1 MPALA
6 VGTVGSYGLGVWIY
20 QMFAGPPGPPPSARI
35 DPRTAKDRRH
45 GPSLTDKG
53 LLDKATLNRRALI
66 TGRVLTADRVVAPP
80 GCEIASII
88 VQARPERLDE
98 LEAEI
103 TALPGCEIHGRD
115 PRGKL
120 VVVTEAPDA
129 GSLGT
134 CSTPSSRCRT
144 SIRPRSS
151 FHAIETPE
159 SGRAIMTSPELD
171 RRQMLKLE
179 AAAIAAAAAGLPA
192 PALAPISSPSATTA
206 N

>member
-1 MPALA
+1 M
-6 VGTVGSYGLGVWIY
+6 
-20 QMFAGPPGPPPSARI
+20 AR
-35 DPRTAKDRRH
+35 A
-45 GPSLTDKG
+45 SLNKG

-120 VVVTEAPDA
+120 VVVTEAPDSGA
-129 GSLGT
+129 LGT
-134 CSTPSSRCRT
+134 MLNNISLLPHVHTASLV
-144 SIRPRSS
+144 
-151 FHAIETPE
+151 FHA
-159 SGRAIMTSPELD
+159 AD
-171 RRQMLKLE
+171 
-179 AAAIAAAAAGLPA
+179 AG
-192 PALAPISSPSATTA
+192 
-206 N
+206 